1 MCLVELKNSPKP
13 IVSCAMNA
21 KSCLANGTIYTNSSL
36 VKKARENVLEFLLLN
51 HPLDCPICDQGGECD
66 LQDQSLFF
74 GLTKKR
80 FYSFKRIVLNKN
92 IGPIVKTVMTRCI
105 HCTRCVRFAAEVAGV
120 EDIGM
125 FGRGLQSEIGT
136 YVEKIFHSEL
146 SGNVIDLCPV
156 GALTSKPYPFIN
168 RSWELKNVNSIDFS
182 DGFGTPIQ
190 VFIKNNL
197 IIKVLPGY
205 EKTSSKTNWISDK
218 TRFSFD
224 GMFSPERILQNF
236 LGSKKSYVPLS
247 WQELFKEFFFT
258 LYFQNHLLKHC
269 YQPSQITL
277 CLGKETSVEV
287 LSVLKILSCKHPF
300 FKLRQAEPQHINID
314 VGQNY
319 LLNSNLSASK
329 ILTSDTCLLIGMN
342 PRYDGSLLNLKLK
355 SRYLKGNFKVINIG
369 SLCNLTFSS
378 TNISSNTKI
387 LKSLVEGNNLFCQ
400 EFVHALN
407 PILISNTEV
416 FKRKD
421 SFGLTT
427 MVQFLIKYVSS
438 FSQCENNNQLNILNL
453 SANSA
458 GFSNICNLKVIKN
471 KDFKDSTGIYFIN
484 ESLSTS
490 NIRKLLNLK
499 LLNIFQDF
507 THNSRILIT
516 QNNHLNTKLIMS
528 FKKCFNLNNHLHLPN
543 TVLFEASG
551 TYINTEGVINKTP
564 KIITP
569 TGQTKSDWQ
578 IIRKIFSYS
587 KKMLFMTHF
596 SNNNKISFNTNS
608 IFHFRNYIG
617 FHYYAISDL
626 NILAF
631 KLLKKFTTYDTVL
644 PKFKTKKK
652 KLYSSQLRFW
662 LNDFYIEGKN
672 SNSNYSSTMVQCSKL
687 SRLNNTNFKF

>member
-156 GALTSKPYPFIN
+156 GALTSKPYPFVN

-314 VGQNY
+314 VEQNY

-458 GFSNICNLKVIKN
+458 GFSNICNLKAIKN
-471 KDFKDSTGIYFIN
+471 KDFKDSTGVYFIN

-564 KIITP
+564 KIVTP

-631 KLLKKFTTYDTVL
+631 KLLKKFTTCDTVL

-687 SRLNNTNFKF
+687 SRLINTNFKF

>member
-156 GALTSKPYPFIN
+156 GALTSKPYPFVN

-197 IIKVLPGY
+197 IVKVLPGY

-458 GFSNICNLKVIKN
+458 GFSNICNLKAIKN
-471 KDFKDSTGIYFIN
+471 KDFKDSTGVYFIN

-564 KIITP
+564 KIVTP

-631 KLLKKFTTYDTVL
+631 KLLKKFTTCDTVL

-687 SRLNNTNFKF
+687 SRLINTNFKF

>member
-1 MCLVELKNSPKP
+1 
-13 IVSCAMNA
+13 MNA

-631 KLLKKFTTYDTVL
+631 KLLKKFTTYDTIL

>member
-1 MCLVELKNSPKP
+1 
-13 IVSCAMNA
+13 
-21 KSCLANGTIYTNSSL
+21 
-36 VKKARENVLEFLLLN
+36 
-51 HPLDCPICDQGGECD
+51 
-66 LQDQSLFF
+66 
-74 GLTKKR
+74 
-80 FYSFKRIVLNKN
+80 
-92 IGPIVKTVMTRCI
+92 
-105 HCTRCVRFAAEVAGV
+105 
-120 EDIGM
+120 
-125 FGRGLQSEIGT
+125 
-136 YVEKIFHSEL
+136 
-146 SGNVIDLCPV
+146 
-156 GALTSKPYPFIN
+156 
-168 RSWELKNVNSIDFS
+168 
-182 DGFGTPIQ
+182 
-190 VFIKNNL
+190 
-197 IIKVLPGY
+197 
-205 EKTSSKTNWISDK
+205 
-218 TRFSFD
+218 
-224 GMFSPERILQNF
+224 
-236 LGSKKSYVPLS
+236 
-247 WQELFKEFFFT
+247 
-258 LYFQNHLLKHC
+258 
-269 YQPSQITL
+269 
-277 CLGKETSVEV
+277 
-287 LSVLKILSCKHPF
+287 
-300 FKLRQAEPQHINID
+300 
-314 VGQNY
+314 
-319 LLNSNLSASK
+319 
-329 ILTSDTCLLIGMN
+329 MN

-458 GFSNICNLKVIKN
+458 GFSNICNLKAIKN
-471 KDFKDSTGIYFIN
+471 KDFKDSTGVYFIN

-564 KIITP
+564 KIVTP

-631 KLLKKFTTYDTVL
+631 KLLKKFTTCDTVL

-687 SRLNNTNFKF
+687 SRLINTNFKF